1 MKMPS
6 LNYIIKRIATAFFVV
21 LGVLMLTYVLI
32 YFSPGNPAYT
42 WAGRPRGPK
51 AEEAIK
57 AAEEELGLNKPLY
70 LQIYTHINRFF
81 KGDWGLSL
89 RFKQPVLLVVTR
101 NLVASLELLVV
112 AFSIAIPL
120 GIILGVVSAL
130 YRGYLVDK
138 VLYVASLLLISF
150 PRFWIAILF
159 YVFLQMLGVNLF
171 GRIAPSYMLMVES
184 RVGSYIIDSL
194 ISGRVE
200 IFADTLMR
208 ALPPAVIVALY
219 PMALTIRVIRF
230 SISEKLHEEYVRQ
243 AMSYGLSRSKIVYR
257 YALRGVIPAISQ
269 LHGIT
274 FAYSIVDTATVENIF
289 GRDGIGSAIVKA
301 IPYNDYPLIIGL
313 LAVSGILFIVVNTV
327 SDIIQVISDPRV
339 RI

>member
-1 MKMPS
+1 MFS
-6 LNYIIKRIATAFFVV
+6 LNYIVKRTASAFIVV
-21 LGVLMLTYVLI
+21 LGILVLTYILI

-42 WAGRPRGPK
+42 WAGRPRGPR

-57 AAEEELGLNKPLY
+57 AAESELGLDKPLY
-70 LQIYTHINRFF
+70 LQICIHINRFF
-81 KGDWGLSL
+81 KGDWGVSL
-89 RFKQPVLLVVTR
+89 RFKQPVISVIIR
-101 NLVASLELLVV
+101 NLIASLELLIT

-120 GIILGVVSAL
+120 GIFLGVVSAL

-138 VLYVASLLLISF
+138 VLYIISALFISF
-150 PRFWIAILF
+150 PRFWIAIIF
-159 YVFLQMLGVNLF
+159 SVFLQMLGVNLF
-171 GRIAPSYMLMVES
+171 GRIAPNYMLVLES
-184 RVGSYIIDSL
+184 VTGSYIIDSI

-200 IFADTLMR
+200 IFIDVLIR
-208 ALPPAVIVALY
+208 ILPPAIIVALY
-219 PMALTIRVIRF
+219 PMSLTIRVLRY

-243 AMSYGLSRSKIVYR
+243 AISFGLPRSKVVYR
-257 YALRGVIPAISQ
+257 YALRGIISAIAQ

-274 FAYSIVDTATVENIF
+274 FAYSIVDAATVENIF
-289 GRDGIGSAIVKA
+289 GRDGIGSAIVKS

-313 LAVSGILFIVVNTV
+313 LAVTGTLFIIVNTI